1 MTGIT
6 GITRLARM
14 TGMTRLQGSY
24 PFLNKKFMHFSRISM
39 RDLSMSFLFLPQH
52 VCNFKLFPEGLFE
65 FAQSWLDKVSTEIQ
79 EFSSTDCNF
88 QGLSRCV

>member
-1 MTGIT
+1 MTGMTGIT

-24 PFLNKKFMHFSRISM
+24 PFLNKKFTHFSRISM

-52 VCNFKLFPEGLFE
+52 DCNFNFYPEGLIE
-65 FAQSWLDKVSTEIQ
+65 FAPLST
-79 EFSSTDCNF
+79 
-88 QGLSRCV
+88 